1 MKGVNREMGPIVP
14 PPNYK
19 RIHKL
24 NHNIIQTSTLRI
36 TENNIHVISNSQS
49 TDTSYS
55 TNSDPNYVG
64 TK

>member
-14 PPNYK
+14 PLNYK

-24 NHNIIQTSTLRI
+24 NHSIIQTSTLRI
-36 TENNIHVISNSQS
+36 TENNIHAISNSQS
-49 TDTSYS
+49 TGTSYS